1 MNYNSF
7 IIISVDIGWNYL
19 FIDNKL
25 VKENLLDVKKKFIIK
40 YVDENF

>member
-25 VKENLLDVKKKFIIK
+25 VKENLLNVKKNII
-40 YVDENF
+40 

>member
-7 IIISVDIGWNYL
+7 IIILVDIGWNYL
-19 FIDNKL
+19 FINIKL
-25 VKENLLDVKKKFIIK
+25 IKENLLNVKKKFIIK